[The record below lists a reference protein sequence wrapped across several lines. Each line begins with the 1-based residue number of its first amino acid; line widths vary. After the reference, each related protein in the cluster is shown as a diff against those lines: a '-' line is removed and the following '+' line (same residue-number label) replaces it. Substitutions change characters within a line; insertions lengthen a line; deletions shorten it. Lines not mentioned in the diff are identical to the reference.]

1 MDGIEFLED
10 KKTNKKYVQI
20 DLEKHGELWQD
31 FMDIIIA
38 QSRKNEKKIALSD
51 VKKLLLNNE
60 L

>member
-1 MDGIEFLED
+1 MEGITYIKD
-10 KKTNKKYVQI
+10 PNTNKNYVQI

-38 QSRKNEKKIALSD
+38 QSRKNEKKIPLSE
-51 VKKLLLNNE
+51 VKRQLSNNE